1 MMKTRITPW
10 TILSVLLKLLLIVIF
25 VFPFFWM
32 ISTGFKTYQESI
44 AVPPTLLPAVPQFE
58 NFVKVWQSGNYFLY
72 LTNSLVISC
81 GTLLLQFVVLVPAA
95 YSFAKFEFK
104 GRSLLFGLVMVAF
117 MVPTQVTFIS
127 IFNMMS
133 RAGWLKTLWPQIIP
147 HAANAFGIFLLRQN
161 FMQIPDEL
169 LESARLDNATEFQIL
184 TKVMLPMGK
193 PTLVSIL
200 MLSFISTWNDYFW
213 PFIMASTE
221 KVYPLTIAIAHLR
234 DVEGSYDWQIIM
246 AGNTILVVPILI
258 VYALFHKRIVRAFA
272 YSGIK

>member
-1 MMKTRITPW
+1 MKSKITLG
-10 TILSVLLKLLLIVIF
+10 TIAGALFKIVLIVVFI
-25 VFPFFWM
+25 FPFYWM
-32 ISTGFKTYQESI
+32 VSTGFKTYQESI
-44 AVPPTLLPAVPQFE
+44 ATPPALWPAQLQWI
-58 NFVKVWQSGNYFLY
+58 NFVKVWQSGPY
-72 LTNSLVISC
+72 LTYLLNSLLISV
-81 GTLLLQFVVLVPAA
+81 GTLALQFLVMVPAA
-95 YSFAKFEFK
+95 YAFAKFEFK
-104 GRSLLFGLVMVAF
+104 GRGILFGIVMVAF

-133 RAGWLKTLWPQIIP
+133 SANLLKTLWPQIIP

-169 LESARLDNATEFQIL
+169 LESARLDNANEFQVL

-213 PFIMASTE
+213 PFIMASNQS
-221 KVYPLTIAIAHLR
+221 VYPLTMGIAALR
-234 DVEGSYDWQIIM
+234 DVEGAFDWEIIM
-246 AGNTILVVPILI
+246 AGNVILVAPINV

-272 YSGIK
+272 YTGIK